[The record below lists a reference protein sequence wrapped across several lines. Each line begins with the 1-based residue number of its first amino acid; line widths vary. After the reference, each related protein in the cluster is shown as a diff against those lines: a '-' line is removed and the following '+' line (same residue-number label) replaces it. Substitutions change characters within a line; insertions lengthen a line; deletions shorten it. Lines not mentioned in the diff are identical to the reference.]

1 MSSEHNTAVNKD
13 DAKDNTVVVM
23 SQSFLILRSLPVP
36 PGEMKTDQQI
46 ARIVRYSLQCKA
58 VQFNPDMT
66 HELWLTSVP
75 IGSHD
80 HFDQVWAKGK
90 SLKKNGSIVTKRQQ
104 LTSSYLYFYLQTVPS
119 SQTVMRMLPS
129 RLRLVWRIAVVHW
142 NFDKSILLIWISS
155 HFSLGLSWFTLL

>member
-1 MSSEHNTAVNKD
+1 MRVWRKFLWPFCPYRKAANFCHPDKSKKNMTENLRIWGSD
-13 DAKDNTVVVM
+13 W
-23 SQSFLILRSLPVP
+23 QSCQFSYFH
-36 PGEMKTDQQI
+36 K
-46 ARIVRYSLQCKA
+46 IVRYSLQCSWTQMCKK
-58 VQFNPDMT
+58 MT

-80 HFDQVWAKGK
+80 HFDKVWAKGK

-142 NFDKSILLIWISS
+142 NFDKSILLIRIP
-155 HFSLGLSWFTLL
+155 